1 MMSNIYFFIDT
12 MAPSFSH
19 VFALYDFDEGDPG
32 VETLSSIYTPSLP
45 ENVDDCATKKDGA

>member
-1 MMSNIYFFIDT
+1 